1 MQSIAEWL
9 EEVGLGEYAQCFAEN
24 GIDFS
29 ILDHLSDGDLAWPS
43 AQAAGRDWRASA
55 LSYSAQDGSRARNQA
70 CLQESSV
77 VVG

>member
-29 ILDHLSDGDLAWPS
+29 ILDHLSDGDLKELGVCCLAIGASRRPRL
-43 AQAAGRDWRASA
+43 AGF
-55 LSYSAQDGSRARNQA
+55 G
-70 CLQESSV
+70 V
-77 VVG
+77 VLLRPRRQPRP